1 MKKIE
6 SEYSVVSLSKY
17 TTPEIKEIRNKEW
30 IEYGADNNYFQYLID
45 RYTGST
51 TNNAI
56 INGISRMI
64 YGNGISASDA
74 NRKPEAYANMI
85 SLFKKNDL
93 RRFAI
98 DRKML
103 GMAAFQVTYEKGKV
117 KFVSHFPM
125 NTLRAEKMNDK
136 GEIEAWYYHPK
147 WNEIKASDKPERI
160 TSFGFGN
167 KKGNEIFVLQPYVG
181 GFYYYSPVDYVGA
194 LIYASLEEEIA
205 DYLMNDT
212 LNGFSGT
219 KVVNFN
225 NGVPDEKKRDLI
237 KRDILKKVTG
247 ARGEKVIIAFNAN
260 KESATT
266 VEDFPLNDAPA
277 HYLYLADECRN
288 KLIIGHS
295 VTSPM
300 LIGVR
305 EAGGGLGNNAD
316 EIKTASLLLDNI
328 TIKPLQEE
336 IIEVLDAIL
345 AVNDISLKLYF
356 KTIQPLEFLDTTQPQ
371 QALSSDE
378 NNNFSDEDGQEML
391 ENLKGE
397 EITEEWE
404 LVDKRLV
411 ADDNENIEDW
421 ANSHIKKKLSIIE
434 KLAQAIKSNPNA
446 KSVLDRDIYKVRY
459 EYSQKYSSG
468 TSRDFCLKM
477 MARTGSGVVY
487 RKEDIDQASF
497 RGLNKEF
504 GHKGQAYSLFKYKGG
519 VNCGHFWNENLYRLK
534 TKTDGTPY
542 VDKALSSSQEVDS
555 IAGYN
560 PTPNGLE
567 DAKKAPKDMPN
578 NGHHPSYNK

>member
-17 TTPEIKEIRNKEW
+17 TAPEIIEIRNKEW
-30 IEYGADNNYFQYLID
+30 VLYGANNSYFKYLID
-45 RYTGST
+45 RFTGST
-51 TNNAI
+51 TNGAI
-56 INGISRMI
+56 INGIARMI
-64 YGNGISASDA
+64 YGNGISALDA
-74 NRKPEAYANMI
+74 NRKPESYAQMI
-85 SLFKKNDL
+85 SLFKKKDL

-117 KFVSHFPM
+117 KLTSHFPM
-125 NTLRAEKMNDK
+125 NMLAPEKRNEK
-136 GEIEAWYYHPK
+136 SGEIEAWYFHPDWEK
-147 WNEIKASDKPERI
+147 YKPSDTVERI
-160 TSFGFGN
+160 PSFGFGN
-167 KKGNEIFVLQPYVG
+167 KKGNEIFVLQPYVAG
-181 GFYYYSPVDYVGA
+181 HPYFPPVDYVGA
-194 LIYASLEEEIA
+194 LPYAVLEEEIA
-205 DYLMNDT
+205 DYLINDT

-266 VEDFPLNDAPA
+266 VDDFPLNDAPA
-277 HYLYLADECRN
+277 HYQYLADECRN

-295 VTSPM
+295 ITSPM
-300 LIGVR
+300 LVGVR
-305 EAGGGLGNNAD
+305 ETGGGLGNNAD

-378 NNNFSDEDGQEML
+378 NNNFSDEDGHAML

-421 ANSHIKKKLSIIE
+421 ANNHIKKKLSIIE

-477 MARTGSGVVY
+477 MSRTGSGVVY
-487 RKEDIDQASF
+487 RKEDMI
-497 RGLNKEF
+497 RR
-504 GHKGQAYSLFKYKGG
+504 
-519 VNCGHFWNENLYRLK
+519 V
-534 TKTDGTPY
+534 
-542 VDKALSSSQEVDS
+542 
-555 IAGYN
+555 
-560 PTPNGLE
+560 LE
-567 DAKKAPKDMPN
+567 A
-578 NGHHPSYNK
+578 